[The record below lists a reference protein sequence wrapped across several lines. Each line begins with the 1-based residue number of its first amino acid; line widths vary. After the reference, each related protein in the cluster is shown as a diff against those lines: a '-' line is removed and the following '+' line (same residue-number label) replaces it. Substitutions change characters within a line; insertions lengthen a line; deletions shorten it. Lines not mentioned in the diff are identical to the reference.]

1 MAAGDFG
8 VHCQGGDGVL
18 DAGAAGVLD
27 ADDRAAD
34 FDGHVHDFADFA
46 AEGDADGS
54 AVDGFVVGVDGD
66 GASADAT
73 VAGDDAV
80 AVGGVG
86 FVGGAAEGSDFDE
99 GAFVEQAVD
108 ALAWRG

>member
-1 MAAGDFG
+1 M
-8 VHCQGGDGVL
+8 

-27 ADDRAAD
+27 ADDGTAD
-34 FDGHVHDFADFA
+34 FDGHIHDFADFA
-46 AEGDADGS
+46 AEGDADGTT
-54 AVDGFVVGVDGD
+54 VDSFVVGVHGD
-66 GASADAT
+66 GASTDAT

-80 AVGGVG
+80 TVGGVG

>member
-1 MAAGDFG
+1 M
-8 VHCQGGDGVL
+8 
-18 DAGAAGVLD
+18 DAGAGGVLD
-27 ADDRAAD
+27 ADDGAAD

-54 AVDGFVVGVDGD
+54 AIDGFVVGVDGD

-86 FVGGAAEGSDFDE
+86 FVGCAAEGSDFDE
-99 GAFVEQAVD
+99 GAFVEQSVD